1 MAYGL
6 RLGFTGV
13 TMKGLLKPLKSTIEY
28 QNLLQGLEKG
38 FNQQLVF
45 GLAGS
50 QRSYLFAG
58 LCHARPAALVVAP
71 GEAEAGNLVDDLTSL
86 LPGVSIQPFPV
97 WQMLPYQVLAHS
109 NEVLAQRLRVLELLT
124 AGEPVVVVASVEALL
139 RRLSPPEVFRRAKI
153 GLTLGERVDLAKL
166 RRDFVDLGYERVD
179 LVESR
184 GQFSSRGGIIDVYPM
199 TAAAPVRIEFFD
211 DEVDSIRHFDV
222 ANQRSLDKLKSI
234 SISPCREM
242 VLTQEAWQRCEETY
256 QAEYKN
262 QLKKLQRTSSVDAVH
277 QLSVQ
282 GSMTLEQIRSKAPFG
297 GMEQLQAYFYPAP
310 VSLLDYFNEK
320 PILLLDDPIR
330 FKEVA
335 DTILKERNETYAD
348 LLTKGK
354 ILPSHFHSYLD
365 WRQLMAPLERC
376 QGIYCSFLPRHPQY
390 LSPQNVVNFPAKAMH
405 SFLGHAEVLADEIRH
420 WRRRGYAVVLL
431 VSAEERAANLLR
443 LLKDAKIDAFRVTG
457 LDNEVREGN
466 VVITVGNLANG
477 FELISARLV
486 VITDAEIFGQRK
498 KARKHR
504 SRADAK
510 MEPLADLKTG
520 DYVVHVNHGI
530 GRYLGII
537 TLDIGGLQKDYLQLQ
552 YAGEDKLYV
561 PTDQVGM
568 LQKYLGAEAD
578 HPKLSRLG
586 GTEWSKAKAKVREA
600 VKDMA
605 QDLLQLYASR
615 QTIKGHTFPPDTP
628 WQGEFEAL
636 FPYEETPDQ
645 LRAVDEVKKDMEKS
659 QPMDR
664 LLCGDVGYGKT
675 EVALRAAFK
684 AVMDNKQVAV
694 LVPTTILAQQH
705 YNTFR
710 ERFSNYP
717 LRIEMLSRF
726 RTPKEQRQVLAGL
739 ATGEVDIVIGTHR
752 LVQDDIIF
760 KNLGLLVVDEEQ
772 RFGVS
777 HKERLK
783 QMRKNVDVLTLT
795 ATPIPRTLH
804 MSLVG
809 VRDTSL
815 LETPPE
821 ERFPVQTYVLEEDP
835 VLIREAI
842 RRELNR
848 AGQVYF
854 VHNRVVDLDR
864 LAGWLQ
870 DLVPEAR
877 IGVAHGQMKE
887 DELEQIMLE
896 FMDGEYDVLV
906 CTTIV
911 ETGLDI
917 SNVNTLIVKDA
928 DHFGL
933 SQLYQ
938 LRGRVGRTNRLA
950 YAYFL
955 FRRDKVLTEVSERRL
970 SAIREFTEFGS
981 GFKIAMRDLEIRGAG
996 NILGAQQHGHI
1007 AEVGFDLYCRLLEE
1021 AVQEARGEKVE
1032 QVVDTTVELPVE
1044 AYIADSYVP
1053 DTNQK
1058 VELYRRLAAMKDAAE
1073 VEDLAEELVDRYGD
1087 LPESVQAL
1095 LMVAQLK
1102 ILGRQLKIKSISR
1115 SQGTYRLL
1123 FAPEAPLAGEK
1134 LVAISEKYKNNVKYH
1149 NSADGFELKL
1159 LSKDKGEIGIR
1170 KLEQLRSF
1178 LGRLK

>member
-1 MAYGL
+1 
-6 RLGFTGV
+6 
-13 TMKGLLKPLKSTIEY
+13 MKGLLRPLETTIEY
-28 QNLLQGLEKG
+28 QNLVQGIGRGHK
-38 FNQQLVF
+38 QQLVF

-58 LCHARPAALVVAP
+58 LAHLGHPLLVITP
-71 GEAEAGNLVDDLTSL
+71 GEAEAGTLAEDLAAL
-86 LPGVSIQPFPV
+86 LPEKQILQFPV

-109 NEVLAQRLRVLELLT
+109 TEVLAQRLVVLEKLQNR
-124 AGEPVVVVASVEALL
+124 EPVIVVTPVEALL
-139 RRLSPPEVFRRAKI
+139 RRLTPPEVFCQARVTLAVGQRVEIEKML
-153 GLTLGERVDLAKL
+153 LTLMGMGFERVDM
-166 RRDFVDLGYERVD
+166 
-179 LVESR
+179 VENP
-184 GQFSSRGGIIDVYPM
+184 GQFSMRGGIVDIFPM
-199 TAAAPVRIEFFD
+199 TSTSPLRVEFFD
-211 DEVDSIRHFDV
+211 DEVDSIRNFDV
-222 ANQRSLDKLKSI
+222 TSQRSLDKVQQLNVT
-234 SISPCREM
+234 PCRELI
-242 VLTQEAWQRCEETY
+242 VTQEAWQCCLENFE
-256 QAEYKN
+256 AEYKN
-262 QLKKLQRTSSVDAVH
+262 QLKKLQRSGSVDAVH
-277 QLSVQ
+277 QLSSQ
-282 GSMTLEQIRSKAPFG
+282 GAMILDQIRARVPFA
-297 GMEQLQAYFYPAP
+297 GMERLQNYFYPEP
-310 VSLLDYFNEK
+310 ITLINYFEAK
-320 PILLLDDPIR
+320 PLLLVDDPIR
-330 FKEVA
+330 FKEVV
-335 DTILKERNETYAD
+335 DTILKERNETYTD
-348 LLTKGK
+348 LLAKGK
-354 ILPSHFHSYLD
+354 VLPGQFNTYLD
-365 WRQLMAPLERC
+365 FPKLLSQMERH
-376 QGIYCSFLPRHPQY
+376 QGIFCSFLPRNPQY
-390 LSPQNVVNFPAKAMH
+390 IRAQNVVNIPAKAMH
-405 SFLGHAEVLADEIRH
+405 SFLGHSEVLADEIRH

-431 VSAEERAANLLR
+431 LSSQERAANLLK
-443 LLKDAKIDAFRVTG
+443 LLKDAKIDAFHVKK

-466 VVITVGNLANG
+466 VVITEGQLANG

-498 KARKHR
+498 KARKL
-504 SRADAK
+504 RARPDAK
-510 MEPLADLKTG
+510 MEPLAELKKG

-530 GRYLGII
+530 GRYLGMI

-561 PTDQVGM
+561 PTDQVGT

-586 GTEWSKAKAKVREA
+586 GTEWAKAKAKVKEA
-600 VKDMA
+600 VRDMA
-605 QDLLQLYASR
+605 QELLELYAAR
-615 QTIKGHTFPPDTP
+615 QTVKGYQFSVDTP
-628 WQGEFEAL
+628 WQLEFEGL

-645 LRAVDEVKKDMEKS
+645 LRAIAEVKRDMQKIR
-659 QPMDR
+659 PMDR

-710 ERFSNYP
+710 ERFANYP
-717 LRIEMLSRF
+717 VKIEMLSRF
-726 RTPKEQRQVLAGL
+726 RTPKEQRLILSSLA
-739 ATGEVDIVIGTHR
+739 AGEVDIVIGTHR
-752 LVQDDIIF
+752 LVQDDILF
-760 KNLGLLVVDEEQ
+760 KDLGLLVVDEEQ

-777 HKERLK
+777 HKEKLK
-783 QMRKNVDVLTLT
+783 RIRKNVDVLTLT

-821 ERFPVQTYVLEEDP
+821 ERFPVQTYVLEEDAA
-835 VLIREAI
+835 LIREAV

-848 AGQVYF
+848 GGQVYF
-854 VHNRVVDLDR
+854 VHNRVMDLDR
-864 LAGWLQ
+864 VAGWLQ
-870 DLVPEAR
+870 EMVPEAR
-877 IGVAHGQMKE
+877 VGVAHGQMKE

-896 FMDGEYDVLV
+896 FMDGSYDVLV

-981 GFKIAMRDLEIRGAG
+981 GYKIAMRDLEIRGAG
-996 NILGAQQHGHI
+996 NILGAEQHGHI

-1032 QVVDTTVELPVE
+1032 QYIDTAIELPVE
-1044 AYIADSYVP
+1044 AYIPDKYVTDSS
-1053 DTNQK
+1053 QK
-1058 VELYRRLAAMKDAAE
+1058 VELYRRLAAMRETTEID
-1073 VEDLAEELVDRYGD
+1073 DLHEELVDRFGD
-1087 LPESVQAL
+1087 LPESVQCL
-1095 LMVAQLK
+1095 LRVTVLK
-1102 ILGRQLKIKSISR
+1102 ILGGILRIKSIGRTGSY
-1115 SQGTYRLL
+1115 YRIV
-1123 FAPEAPLAGEK
+1123 FAGDAPLDGEK
-1134 LVAISEKYKNNVKYH
+1134 LLGISEKYKQNVKYN
-1149 NSADGFELKL
+1149 NSTDGFEIR
-1159 LSKDKGEIGIR
+1159 LSTKDRGQVDLR
-1170 KLEQLRSF
+1170 RLEQLAGF
-1178 LGRLK
+1178 LARLK

>member
-1 MAYGL
+1 
-6 RLGFTGV
+6 
-13 TMKGLLKPLKSTIEY
+13 MKGLLKPLEATIEY
-28 QNLLQGLEKG
+28 QHLLQGLEKG
-38 FNQQLVF
+38 FRQQMVF

-58 LCHARPAALVVAP
+58 LAHTRRSVLVVAP
-71 GEAEAGNLVDDLTSL
+71 GETEAAALADDLTSL
-86 LPGVSIQPFPV
+86 LPDLSVQLFPV

-109 NEVLAQRLRVLELLT
+109 NEVLAQRLRVLEQLS
-124 AGEPVVVVASVEALL
+124 AGEPLVVVTSPEALL
-139 RRLSPPEVFRRAKI
+139 RRLTPPDIFSRAK
-153 GLTLGERVDLAKL
+153 LSFSLGQRVDLEKI
-166 RRDFVDLGYERVD
+166 RQDLIKMGYERVD
-179 LVESR
+179 LVEGP
-184 GQFSSRGGIIDVYPM
+184 GQFSSRGGIIDIFPM
-199 TAAAPVRIEFFD
+199 TAARPVRIEFFD

-222 ANQRSLDKLKSI
+222 DNQRSLDKLKGI
-234 SISPCREM
+234 SISPCREL
-242 VLTQEAWQRCEETY
+242 VLTPAAWQRGKENYE
-256 QAEYKN
+256 AEYKN
-262 QLKKLQRTSSVDAVH
+262 QLKKLQRSGSVDAVH
-277 QLSVQ
+277 QLSSQ
-282 GSMTLEQIRSKAPFG
+282 GAMLLDQIHGQIPFE
-297 GMEQLQAYFYPAP
+297 GMEQLHSFFYPEP
-310 VSLLDYFNEK
+310 VTLLDYFAEK
-320 PILLLDDPIR
+320 PLLLVDDPIR
-330 FKEVA
+330 FKEVV
-335 DTILKERNETYAD
+335 DTILRERNETYTD
-348 LLTKGK
+348 LLAKGK
-354 ILPSHFHSYLD
+354 VLPGQFNSYLD
-365 WRQLMAPLERC
+365 WPKLLAPLERC
-376 QGIYCSFLPRHPQY
+376 QGIYCSFLPRNPQY
-390 LSPQNVVNFPAKAMH
+390 IKAQNVVNFPAKAMH
-405 SFLGHAEVLADEIRH
+405 SFLGHYEVLADEIRH

-431 VSAEERAANLLR
+431 VSSEERATNLLQ
-443 LLKDAKIDAFRVTG
+443 LLKDAKVDAFHIKQ
-457 LDNEVREGN
+457 LDNEVKEGN
-466 VVITVGNLANG
+466 VVITVGQLANG
-477 FELISARLV
+477 FELISARLA
-486 VITDAEIFGQRK
+486 VITDQEIFGQRK

-504 SRADAK
+504 VKADSR
-510 MEPLADLKTG
+510 MEPLADLKAG

-530 GRYLGII
+530 GRYLGMVS
-537 TLDIGGLQKDYLQLQ
+537 LNIGGLQKDYLQLQ

-586 GTEWSKAKAKVREA
+586 GTEWAKAKAKVKEA
-600 VKDMA
+600 VRDMA
-605 QDLLQLYASR
+605 KELLELYAAR
-615 QTIKGHTFPPDTP
+615 QTVKGHAFSPDTP
-628 WQGEFEAL
+628 WQAEFEAQ

-645 LRAVDEVKKDMEKS
+645 LRAIAEVKRDMEKER
-659 QPMDR
+659 PMDR

-710 ERFSNYP
+710 ERFANYP
-717 LRIEMLSRF
+717 IRIEMLSRF

-739 ATGEVDIVIGTHR
+739 ATGEVDVVIGTHR
-752 LVQDDIIF
+752 LVQDDVIF
-760 KNLGLLVVDEEQ
+760 KDLGLLVVDEEQ
-772 RFGVS
+772 RFGVA

-809 VRDTSL
+809 VRDTSV

-835 VLIREAI
+835 TLIREAI

-848 AGQVYF
+848 GGQVYF
-854 VHNRVVDLDR
+854 VHNRVMDLDR

-877 IGVAHGQMKE
+877 IAVAHGQMKE

-896 FMDGEYDVLV
+896 FMDGAYDVLV

-996 NILGAQQHGHI
+996 NILGAEQHGHI

-1021 AVQEARGEKVE
+1021 AVHEARGEKVE
-1032 QVVDTTVELPVE
+1032 QPVDTAVELPVE
-1044 AYIADSYVP
+1044 AYIPDQYVP
-1053 DTNQK
+1053 DGNQK
-1058 VELYRRLAAMKDAAE
+1058 VELYRRLAGMRELSEIADME
-1073 VEDLAEELVDRYGD
+1073 EELVDRFGD
-1087 LPESVQAL
+1087 LPESVQNL
-1095 LMVAQLK
+1095 LKVTALK
-1102 ILGRQLKIKSISR
+1102 ILGSQLKIKSISR
-1115 SQGTYRLL
+1115 GQGYYRLL
-1123 FAPEAPLAGEK
+1123 FAPEAPLDGEK
-1134 LVAISEKYKNNVKYH
+1134 LVAISEKYKYNVKFN
-1149 NSADGFELKL
+1149 NSTEGFEIKL
-1159 LSKDKGEIGIR
+1159 ASKDKGTVSLR
-1170 KLEQLRSF
+1170 KLEQLETF

>member
-1 MAYGL
+1 MN
-6 RLGFTGV
+6 
-13 TMKGLLKPLKSTIEY
+13 GLLRPLESTIEY

-38 FNQQLVF
+38 FTQQMVF
-45 GLAGS
+45 GLSGS

-58 LCHARPAALVVAP
+58 LAAAGRPILVVTP
-71 GEAEAGNLVDDLTSL
+71 GETEAGTLVDDLTSL
-86 LPGVSIQPFPV
+86 LPGIQVQPFPV
-97 WQMLPYQVLAHS
+97 WQLLPYQVLAHS
-109 NEVLAQRLRVLELLT
+109 NEVLAQRLRVLEKLT
-124 AGEPVVVVASVEALL
+124 AGESMVVVTSVEALL
-139 RRLSPPEVFRRAKI
+139 RRLAPPEVFRRVK
-153 GLTLGERVDLAKL
+153 LELSLGQRVDLEKL
-166 RRDFVDLGYERVD
+166 HLDLVELDYERVD
-179 LVESR
+179 LVEGR
-184 GQFSSRGGIIDVYPM
+184 GQFSSRGGILDIYPM
-199 TAAAPVRIEFFD
+199 TAANPVRIEFFD

-222 ANQRSLDKLKSI
+222 ANQRSLDKLKQI
-234 SISPCREM
+234 RITPCREL
-242 VLTQEAWQRCEETY
+242 VVTREAWQRCEENY
-256 QAEYKN
+256 ELEYKN
-262 QLKKLQRTSSVDAVH
+262 QLKKLQRSGSVDAVH
-277 QLSVQ
+277 QLSSQ
-282 GSMTLEQIRSKAPFG
+282 GAMVLEQIRRKVPFA
-297 GMEQLQAYFYPAP
+297 GMEQLLSYFYPEP
-310 VSLLDYFNEK
+310 VTLLDYFFEQ
-320 PILLLDDPIR
+320 PLMLVDDPIR

-335 DTILKERNETYAD
+335 DTILKERNEIYTD
-348 LLTKGK
+348 LLGKGK
-354 ILPSHFHSYLD
+354 VLPGHFSSYLE
-365 WRQLMAPLERC
+365 WRQLLAPMERR
-376 QGIYCSFLPRHPQY
+376 QGIYCSFLPRNPQY
-390 LSPQNVVNFPAKAMH
+390 FRPQNVVNFSAKAMH
-405 SFLGHAEVLADEIRH
+405 SFLGHSEVLADEIRH
-420 WRRRGYAVVLL
+420 WRRRSYAVALL

-443 LLKDAKIDAFRVTG
+443 LLKDAKIDAFRVKQ

-466 VVITVGNLANG
+466 VVITVGQLANG

-504 SRADAK
+504 ARPDAK
-510 MEPLADLKTG
+510 MEPLVDLKAG

-530 GRYLGII
+530 GRYLGMI
-537 TLDIGGLQKDYLQLQ
+537 TMDIGGLQKDYLQLQ

-600 VKDMA
+600 VRDMA
-605 QDLLQLYASR
+605 KELLELYASR
-615 QTIKGHTFPPDTP
+615 QTVKGHAFSEDTP
-628 WQGEFEAL
+628 WQAEFEAL
-636 FPYEETPDQ
+636 FPFEETPDQ
-645 LRAVDEVKKDMEKS
+645 LRAIEEVKRDMEKTR
-659 QPMDR
+659 PMDR

-710 ERFSNYP
+710 ERFANYP
-717 LRIEMLSRF
+717 VRIEMLSRF

-739 ATGEVDIVIGTHR
+739 AIGEVDIVIGTHR
-752 LVQDDIIF
+752 LVQDDILF
-760 KNLGLLVVDEEQ
+760 KNMGLLVVDEEQ

-848 AGQVYF
+848 GGQVYF
-854 VHNRVVDLDR
+854 VHNRVMDLNR

-870 DLVPEAR
+870 SLVPEAR

-887 DELEQIMLE
+887 DELEQMMLE
-896 FMDGEYDVLV
+896 FMDGAYDVLV

-1021 AVQEARGEKVE
+1021 AVQEARGEKVG
-1032 QVVDTTVELPVE
+1032 QVVDTAVELPVE
-1044 AYIADSYVP
+1044 AYIPDTYVP
-1053 DTNQK
+1053 DGNQK
-1058 VELYRRLAAMKDAAE
+1058 VELYRRLAAIQDASE
-1073 VEDLAEELVDRYGD
+1073 ISDLEEELVDRYGN
-1087 LPESVQAL
+1087 LPESVRCL
-1095 LMVAQLK
+1095 LQVTKLK
-1102 ILGRQLKIKSISR
+1102 ITGRELRIKSISR
-1115 SQGTYRLL
+1115 QQGNYRLL
-1123 FAPEAPLAGEK
+1123 FAPEAPLDGEK
-1134 LVAISEKYKNNVKYH
+1134 LVAVSERYKNNVKFH
-1149 NSADGFELKL
+1149 TSPEGFEIKL
-1159 LSKDKGEIGIR
+1159 LTRDKGEIGLR
-1170 KLEQLRSF
+1170 KLEQLDTF

>member
-1 MAYGL
+1 
-6 RLGFTGV
+6 
-13 TMKGLLKPLKSTIEY
+13 MKGLLRPLETTIEY
-28 QNLLQGLEKG
+28 QNLLQGLQKG
-38 FNQQLVF
+38 FTQQMVF

-58 LCHARPAALVVAP
+58 LAEQRRTVLIVMP
-71 GEAEAGNLVDDLTSL
+71 GEAEANALVDDLTSL
-86 LPGVSIQPFPV
+86 LPDKPVLFFPV
-97 WQMLPYQVLAHS
+97 WQLLPYQIYAHS
-109 NEVLAQRLRVLELLT
+109 NDVLAQRLRVLNKLA
-124 AGEPVVVVASVEALL
+124 AGQPAVVVTSVEALL
-139 RRLSPPEVFRRAKI
+139 RRLAPPAVLRQSS
-153 GLTLGERVDLAKL
+153 LQLVLGQRVDPESLHRQL
-166 RRDFVDLGYERVD
+166 VDLGYERVD

-184 GQFSSRGGIIDVYPM
+184 GQFSSRGGITDIFPM
-199 TAAAPVRIEFFD
+199 IAAHPVRIEFFD
-211 DEVDSIRHFDV
+211 DEVDSVRHFDV
-222 ANQRSLDKLKSI
+222 ATQRSLDKLKAI
-234 SISPCREM
+234 DITPCREL
-242 VLTQEAWQRCEETY
+242 VVTAEGWQRCLDNYE
-256 QAEYKN
+256 QEYKN
-262 QLKKLQRTSSVDAVH
+262 QLKKLQRSGSVDAVH
-277 QLSVQ
+277 QLASQ
-282 GSMTLEQIRSKAPFG
+282 GAVLLEQIRRRVPFA
-297 GMEQLQAYFYPAP
+297 GMEQLLSYFYPQP
-310 VSLLDYFNEK
+310 VTLLDYFVDT
-320 PILLLDDPIR
+320 PLVLVDDPLR
-330 FKEVA
+330 CKEVA
-335 DTILKERNETYAD
+335 DTILKERNETYID
-348 LLTKGK
+348 LLNKGK
-354 ILPSHFHSYLD
+354 VLPGHLHSYLE
-365 WRQLMAPLERC
+365 WRQLLAPLERLP
-376 QGIYCSFLPRHPQY
+376 GIYCSFLPRHPQF
-390 LSPQNVVNFPAKAMH
+390 LRPQNVVNFPAKAMH
-405 SFLGHAEVLADEIRH
+405 SFLGHTEVLADEVRH
-420 WRRRGYAVVLL
+420 WRRRNYAVVLL
-431 VSAEERAANLLR
+431 VSSEERAANLLN
-443 LLKDAKIDAFRVTG
+443 LLRDAKIDAFWVKQ
-457 LDNEVREGN
+457 LNNEVKEGN
-466 VVITVGNLANG
+466 VVITVGQLAGG

-498 KARKHR
+498 KSRKHR
-504 SRADAK
+504 ARRDRP
-510 MEPLADLKTG
+510 EPLADLKPG

-537 TLDIGGLQKDYLQLQ
+537 TLDIGGLQKDYLQVQ

-586 GTEWSKAKAKVREA
+586 GSEWAKAKARVKEA
-600 VKDMA
+600 VRDMA
-605 QDLLQLYASR
+605 RELLELYAAR
-615 QTIKGHTFPPDTP
+615 QTVQGYAFSPDTP
-628 WQGEFEAL
+628 WQAEFEAQ

-645 LRAVDEVKKDMEKS
+645 LRAIQEVKRDMEKPR
-659 QPMDR
+659 PMDR

-710 ERFSNYP
+710 ERFANYP
-717 LRIEMLSRF
+717 VRIEMLSRF

-752 LVQDDIIF
+752 LVQDDIYF
-760 KNLGLLVVDEEQ
+760 KDLGLLVVDEEQ
-772 RFGVS
+772 RFGVM
-777 HKERLK
+777 HKEKLK
-783 QMRKNVDVLTLT
+783 QLRQNVDVLTLT

-809 VRDTSL
+809 VRDTSV

-848 AGQVYF
+848 GGQVYF

-870 DLVPEAR
+870 GLVPEAR
-877 IGVAHGQMKE
+877 LGVAHGQMKE

-896 FMDGEYDVLV
+896 FMDGAYDVLV

-917 SNVNTLIVKDA
+917 ANVNTLIVKDA

-933 SQLYQ
+933 AQLYQ

-981 GFKIAMRDLEIRGAG
+981 GYKIAMRDLEIRGAG

-1007 AEVGFDLYCRLLEE
+1007 AEVGFEMYCRLLEE
-1021 AVQEARGEKVE
+1021 AIQEARGHKTE
-1032 QVVDTTVELPVE
+1032 QVVDTAVELPVE
-1044 AYIADSYVP
+1044 AYIPDTYVP
-1053 DTNQK
+1053 DGNQK
-1058 VELYRRLAAMKDAAE
+1058 VELYRRLAAMQE
-1073 VEDLAEELVDRYGD
+1073 VSELADLEDELVDRYGD
-1087 LPESVQAL
+1087 LPDSVRCL
-1095 LMVAQLK
+1095 LLVAQLK
-1102 ILGRQLKIKSISR
+1102 MAGRQLHIKSISR
-1115 SQGTYRLL
+1115 PQGYYRLL
-1123 FAPEAPLAGEK
+1123 FAPDAPLDGEK
-1134 LVAISEKYKNNVKYH
+1134 LVAISEKYKNNVKFH
-1149 NSADGFELKL
+1149 NSPEGFEIKL
-1159 LSKDKGEIGIR
+1159 ISREKGDLSLR
-1170 KLEQLRSF
+1170 KLEQLYSF

>member
-1 MAYGL
+1 MN
-6 RLGFTGV
+6 
-13 TMKGLLKPLKSTIEY
+13 GLLRPLKSTIEY
-28 QNLLQGLEKG
+28 QNLLQGLQKG
-38 FNQQLVF
+38 FTQQMVF
-45 GLAGS
+45 GLSGS

-58 LCHARPAALVVAP
+58 LAHAGRPVLVVTP
-71 GEAEAGNLVDDLTSL
+71 GETEAGTLVDDLTSL
-86 LPGVSIQPFPV
+86 LPGTQVQLFPV
-97 WQMLPYQVLAHS
+97 WQLLPYQVLAHS
-109 NEVLAQRLRVLELLT
+109 NEVLAQRLRVLEKIT
-124 AGEPVVVVASVEALL
+124 AGESMLVVTSVEALL
-139 RRLSPPEVFRRAKI
+139 RRLAPPEVFRSA
-153 GLTLGERVDLAKL
+153 GLELSLGQRVDLDQFRLELVKM
-166 RRDFVDLGYERVD
+166 GYERVE
-179 LVESR
+179 LVEGR
-184 GQFSSRGGIIDVYPM
+184 GQFSSRGGIIDIYPM
-199 TAAAPVRIEFFD
+199 TAANPVRLEFFD

-222 ANQRSLDKLKSI
+222 ANQRSLDKLKQI
-234 SISPCREM
+234 RITPCREL
-242 VLTQEAWQRCEETY
+242 VATPEAWQRC
-256 QAEYKN
+256 AENYELDYRN
-262 QLKKLQRTSSVDAVH
+262 QLKKLQRSGSVDAVH
-277 QLSVQ
+277 QLSAQ
-282 GSMTLEQIRSKAPFG
+282 GPMVLEQIRRGVPFG
-297 GMEQLQAYFYPAP
+297 GMEQLLSYFYPEP
-310 VSLLDYFNEK
+310 VTLLDYFHEQ
-320 PILLLDDPIR
+320 PLLLVDDPIR

-335 DTILKERNETYAD
+335 DTILKERNETYTD
-348 LLTKGK
+348 LLGKGK
-354 ILPSHFHSYLD
+354 VLPGHFNSYLE
-365 WRQLMAPLERC
+365 WRQLLVPLERR

-390 LSPQNVVNFPAKAMH
+390 LRPQNVVNFPAKAMH
-405 SFLGHAEVLADEIRH
+405 SFLGHSEVLADEIRH
-420 WRRRGYAVVLL
+420 WRRRSYAVVLL

-443 LLKDAKIDAFRVTG
+443 LLKDAKIDAFRVKQ

-466 VVITVGNLANG
+466 VVITVGQLANG

-498 KARKHR
+498 KARQHR
-504 SRADAK
+504 ARPDAK
-510 MEPLADLKTG
+510 MEPLADLKAG

-530 GRYLGII
+530 GRYLGMI

-561 PTDQVGM
+561 PTDQVAM

-578 HPKLSRLG
+578 HAKLSRLG

-600 VKDMA
+600 VRDMA
-605 QDLLQLYASR
+605 QELLELYASR
-615 QTIKGHTFPPDTP
+615 QTVKGHAFSEDTP
-628 WQGEFEAL
+628 WQAEFEGL
-636 FPYEETPDQ
+636 FPFEETPDQ
-645 LRAVDEVKKDMEKS
+645 LRAIEEVKRDMEKTR
-659 QPMDR
+659 PMDR

-675 EVALRAAFK
+675 EVALRASFK
-684 AVMDNKQVAV
+684 SVMDNKQVAV

-710 ERFSNYP
+710 ERLANYP
-717 LRIEMLSRF
+717 VRIEMLSRF

-739 ATGEVDIVIGTHR
+739 AVGEVDIVIGTHR

-809 VRDTSL
+809 VRDTSV

-835 VLIREAI
+835 VLIREAV

-848 AGQVYF
+848 GGQVYF
-854 VHNRVVDLDR
+854 VHNRVVDLER

-870 DLVPEAR
+870 SLVPEAR
-877 IGVAHGQMKE
+877 IGVAHGRMKE
-887 DELEQIMLE
+887 DDLEQMMLE
-896 FMDGEYDVLV
+896 FMDGAYDVLV

-1032 QVVDTTVELPVE
+1032 QVVETSVELPVE
-1044 AYIADSYVP
+1044 AYIPDTYVP
-1053 DTNQK
+1053 DGNQK
-1058 VELYRRLAAMKDAAE
+1058 VELYRRLAVMGE
-1073 VEDLAEELVDRYGD
+1073 FSEISDLEEELVDRYGD
-1087 LPESVQAL
+1087 LPESVRCL
-1095 LMVAQLK
+1095 LQVTRLK
-1102 ILGRQLKIKSISR
+1102 LTSRELHVKSISR
-1115 SQGTYRLL
+1115 VQGNYRML
-1123 FAPEAPLAGEK
+1123 FAPEAPLDGEK
-1134 LVAISEKYKNNVKYH
+1134 LVAVSEKYKNNVKFH
-1149 NSADGFELKL
+1149 TSPEGFEIKL
-1159 LSKDKGEIGIR
+1159 ITRDKGEVGLR
-1170 KLEQLRSF
+1170 KLEQLGTF
-1178 LGRLK
+1178 LDRLK

>member
-1 MAYGL
+1 MN
-6 RLGFTGV
+6 
-13 TMKGLLKPLKSTIEY
+13 GLLRPLESTIEY
-28 QNLLQGLEKG
+28 QNLLQGLAKG
-38 FNQQLVF
+38 FQQQMVF

-50 QRSYLFAG
+50 QRNYLFAG
-58 LCHARPAALVVAP
+58 LSHTKGSILVVAS
-71 GEAEAGNLVDDLTSL
+71 GEMEAGIVLDDLVSL
-86 LPGVSIQPFPV
+86 LPGVSVQPFPV
-97 WQMLPYQVLAHS
+97 WQLLPYQVLAHS
-109 NEVLAQRLRVLELLT
+109 NEVLAQRLRVLEKLSD
-124 AGEPVVVVASVEALL
+124 GEPMVVVTSVEALL
-139 RRLSPPEVFRRAKI
+139 RRLTPPEIFRGARVK
-153 GLTLGERVDLAKL
+153 LSLGQQVDLAKL
-166 RRDFVDLGYERVD
+166 RLNLVELGYERVD
-179 LVESR
+179 LVEGR
-184 GQFSSRGGIIDVYPM
+184 GQFSSRGGIVDIYPM
-199 TAAAPVRIEFFD
+199 TEDLPVRIEFFD
-211 DEVDSIRHFDV
+211 DEVDSIRHFEVD
-222 ANQRSLDKLKSI
+222 NQRSLDKLNDI
-234 SISPCREM
+234 SISPCRELI
-242 VLTQEAWQRCEETY
+242 VNPEGWQRCEANYEL
-256 QAEYKN
+256 EFKN
-262 QLKKLQRTSSVDAVH
+262 QLKKLQRSGSVDAVH
-277 QLSVQ
+277 QLSSQ
-282 GSMTLEQIRSKAPFG
+282 GAMVLEQIRRKIPFD
-297 GMEQLQAYFYPAP
+297 GMEQLLYHFYPES
-310 VSLLDYFNEK
+310 VTLFDYFSEE
-320 PILLLDDPIR
+320 PLVLVDDPVR

-335 DTILKERNETYAD
+335 DTILKERNETYTD
-348 LLTKGK
+348 LLGKGK
-354 ILPSHFHSYLD
+354 VLPGHFNSYLE
-365 WRQLMAPLERC
+365 WRQMLAAIERR
-376 QGIYCSFLPRHPQY
+376 QTIFCSFLPRNPQF
-390 LSPQNVVNFPAKAMH
+390 LRIQNVVNFPAKAMH

-420 WRRRGYAVVLL
+420 WRRRSYAIVLL
-431 VSAEERAANLLR
+431 VSSEERAASLLQT
-443 LLKDAKIDAFRVTG
+443 LKDTKIDAFRVKK
-457 LDNEVREGN
+457 LDNEVRDGN
-466 VVITVGNLANG
+466 VVITVGQLANG
-477 FELISARLV
+477 FELISGRLV

-498 KARKHR
+498 KARKQ
-504 SRADAK
+504 RARPDAK
-510 MEPLADLKTG
+510 MEPLADLKAG

-530 GRYLGII
+530 GRYLGVI

-561 PTDQVGM
+561 PTDQVAM

-605 QDLLQLYASR
+605 EELLTLYASR
-615 QTIKGHTFPPDTP
+615 QTVQGHAFPKDTP
-628 WQGEFEAL
+628 WQSEFEAL

-645 LRAVDEVKKDMEKS
+645 LRAIEEVKHDMEKVR
-659 QPMDR
+659 PMDR

-684 AVMDNKQVAV
+684 AVMDNKQVAI

-710 ERFSNYP
+710 ERFANYP
-717 LRIEMLSRF
+717 IRIEMLSRF

-739 ATGEVDIVIGTHR
+739 ALGEVDIVVGTHR
-752 LVQDDIIF
+752 LVQDDIVF
-760 KNLGLLVVDEEQ
+760 KDLGLLVVDEEQ

-783 QMRKNVDVLTLT
+783 QIRKNVDVLTLS

-821 ERFPVQTYVLEEDP
+821 ERFPVQTYVLEEDA

-848 AGQVYF
+848 GGQVYF

-864 LAGWLQ
+864 IAGWLQ
-870 DLVPEAR
+870 SLVPEAR
-877 IGVAHGQMKE
+877 LGVAHGQMKE
-887 DELEQIMLE
+887 DELEQIMIE

-981 GFKIAMRDLEIRGAG
+981 GYKIAMRDLEIRGAG

-1007 AEVGFDLYCRLLEE
+1007 AEVGFDMYCRLLEE
-1021 AVQEARGEKVE
+1021 AVQEARGQKVE
-1032 QVVDTTVELPVE
+1032 QVIDTTVELPVE
-1044 AYIADSYVP
+1044 AYIPDTYVP
-1053 DTNQK
+1053 DGNQK
-1058 VELYRRLAAMKDAAE
+1058 VELYRRLAAMGTLDE
-1073 VEDLAEELVDRYGD
+1073 TSDLEEELVDRYGD
-1087 LPESVQAL
+1087 LPDSVRCLVQ
-1095 LMVAQLK
+1095 VTRLK
-1102 ILGRQLKIKSISR
+1102 IMGRLLKIKSISR
-1115 SQGTYRLL
+1115 SQGNFRLL
-1123 FAPEAPLAGEK
+1123 FVPDAPLDGEK
-1134 LVAISEKYKNNVKYH
+1134 LVSVSEKYKNNVKFH
-1149 NSADGFELKL
+1149 TAADGFEIKL
-1159 LSKDKGEIGIR
+1159 MSKDKGDLSLR
-1170 KLEQLRSF
+1170 KLEQLESF
-1178 LGRLK
+1178 MGRLK

>member
-1 MAYGL
+1 
-6 RLGFTGV
+6 
-13 TMKGLLKPLKSTIEY
+13 MKGLLRPLESTIEY
-28 QNLLQGLEKG
+28 QNLLQGLQKG
-38 FNQQLVF
+38 FTQQMVF
-45 GLAGS
+45 GLSGS

-58 LCHARPAALVVAP
+58 LAEAGGPVLVVTP
-71 GEAEAGNLVDDLTSL
+71 GEAEAGVLVDDLTSL
-86 LPGVSIQPFPV
+86 LPEMQVQLFPA
-97 WQMLPYQVLAHS
+97 WQLLPYQVLAHS
-109 NEVLAQRLRVLELLT
+109 NEVLAQRLRVLDKLT
-124 AGEPVVVVASVEALL
+124 TGEPVLVVTSVEALL
-139 RRLSPPEVFRRAKI
+139 RRLAPPEVFRRF
-153 GLTLGERVDLAKL
+153 TLELSLGQRVDPEKL
-166 RRDFVDLGYERVD
+166 HRDLVELGYERVD
-179 LVESR
+179 LVEGR
-184 GQFSSRGGIIDVYPM
+184 GQFSSRGGITDIYPM
-199 TAAAPVRIEFFD
+199 TAANPIRIEFFD
-211 DEVDSIRHFDV
+211 DEVDSIRHFDA
-222 ANQRSLDKLKSI
+222 ANQRSLDKLKQI
-234 SISPCREM
+234 RITPCREL
-242 VLTQEAWQRCEETY
+242 VVTPEAWQRCEENY
-256 QAEYKN
+256 ELEYKN
-262 QLKKLQRTSSVDAVH
+262 QLKKLQRSGSVDAVH
-277 QLSVQ
+277 QLSSQ
-282 GSMTLEQIRSKAPFG
+282 GAMVLEQIRRRVPFA
-297 GMEQLQAYFYPAP
+297 GMEQLLSFFYPRP
-310 VSLLDYFNEK
+310 VTLLDYFSEQ
-320 PILLLDDPIR
+320 PLLLVDDPVR
-330 FKEVA
+330 CKEVA
-335 DTILKERNETYAD
+335 DTILKERNETYTD
-348 LLTKGK
+348 LLGKGK
-354 ILPSHFHSYLD
+354 VLPGHINSYLE
-365 WRQLMAPLERC
+365 WRQLLASMERL

-390 LSPQNVVNFPAKAMH
+390 LRPQNVVNFPAKAMH
-405 SFLGHAEVLADEIRH
+405 SFLGHSEVLADEIRH
-420 WRRRGYAVVLL
+420 WRRRNYAVVLL
-431 VSAEERAANLLR
+431 VSAEERAANLLK
-443 LLKDAKIDAFRVTG
+443 LLKDARIDAFRVKQ

-466 VVITVGNLANG
+466 VVITVGQLANG
-477 FELISARLV
+477 FELIAARLV

-504 SRADAK
+504 VRRDAR
-510 MEPLADLKTG
+510 MEPLADLKIG

-530 GRYLGII
+530 GRYLGVI
-537 TLDIGGLQKDYLQLQ
+537 TLDIGGLQKDYLQVQ

-586 GTEWSKAKAKVREA
+586 GTEWAKAKAKVREA
-600 VKDMA
+600 VRDMA
-605 QDLLQLYASR
+605 RELLELYASR
-615 QTIKGHTFPPDTP
+615 QTVKGYAFSKDTP
-628 WQGEFEAL
+628 WQAEFEAL

-645 LRAVDEVKKDMEKS
+645 LRAIEEVKRDMEKPR
-659 QPMDR
+659 PMDR

-710 ERFSNYP
+710 ERFANYP
-717 LRIEMLSRF
+717 VRIEMLSRF

-752 LVQDDIIF
+752 LVQDDIFF
-760 KNLGLLVVDEEQ
+760 KDLGLLVVDEEQ
-772 RFGVS
+772 RFGVI
-777 HKERLK
+777 HKEKLK

-809 VRDTSL
+809 VRDTSV

-848 AGQVYF
+848 GGQVYF
-854 VHNRVVDLDR
+854 VHNRVMDLDR

-870 DLVPEAR
+870 GLVPEAR

-887 DELEQIMLE
+887 DELEQMMLE
-896 FMDGEYDVLV
+896 FMDGAYDVLV

-933 SQLYQ
+933 AQLYQ

-981 GFKIAMRDLEIRGAG
+981 GYKIAMRDLEIRGAG

-1007 AEVGFDLYCRLLEE
+1007 AEVGFELYCRLLEE
-1021 AVQEARGEKVE
+1021 AVQEARGKKVE
-1032 QVVDTTVELPVE
+1032 QVVDTSIELPVE
-1044 AYIADSYVP
+1044 VYIPDTYVP
-1053 DTNQK
+1053 DGNQK
-1058 VELYRRLAAMKDAAE
+1058 VELYRRLAAIQDIAE
-1073 VEDLAEELVDRYGD
+1073 LSDLEEELVDRYGD
-1087 LPESVQAL
+1087 LPESVRCL
-1095 LMVAQLK
+1095 LLVTKLK
-1102 ILGRQLKIKSISR
+1102 ITGRELRIKSISR
-1115 SQGTYRLL
+1115 TQGNYRLL
-1123 FAPEAPLAGEK
+1123 FAPDAPLDGEK
-1134 LVAISEKYKNNVKYH
+1134 LVAVSEKYKNNVKYH
-1149 NSADGFELKL
+1149 TSPEGFEIKL
-1159 LSKDKGEIGIR
+1159 MSREKGEIGLR
-1170 KLEQLRSF
+1170 KLEQLHTF